1 MNQQEFFA
9 EWSRIHGD
17 AKVSGIVRSWLKVSY
32 WLTRP
37 LVAARISPNFL
48 SLTAILM
55 GAAFLFSIDSNWSAL
70 FLVISLALDG
80 IDGTLAIT
88 TGKTSK
94 FGALLDSV
102 SDRVVESCWAFGLY
116 LLGAPWQIVGFAWIA
131 AFLQEYLRARAGG
144 LGINEV
150 LIVTVAERPV
160 RASLIFIGLVANAI
174 DINLI
179 LQVAVL
185 WAILQSVSVITL
197 LRALRSRL

>member
-116 LLGAPWQIVGFAWIA
+116 LLGTPWQIVGFAWIA

>member
-37 LVAARISPNFL
+37 LVAARISPNLL

-88 TGKTSK
+88 TRKTSK

-116 LLGAPWQIVGFAWIA
+116 LLGAPWQIVGVAWIT

-144 LGINEV
+144 LGIKEV